1 VHPRH
6 FKKRWIINEHQN
18 TKNQSQNT
26 RWPSNDIPQFALHNL
41 KLIAQNEPL
50 MLLSF
55 KAFRVVNEQPD
66 NVKKSG
72 EPAHHK
78 N

>member
-1 VHPRH
+1 MHPGH
-6 FKKRWIINEHQN
+6 FEKRWIINEHQN
-18 TKNQSQNT
+18 TKNQSQNHG
-26 RWPSNDIPQFALHNL
+26 WPSDYVPQFALHQL

-55 KAFRVVNEQPD
+55 KAFRVINEQPD
-66 NVKKSG
+66 NVKESS
-72 EPAHHK
+72 EPAYHK